1 MNSLKLIPLL
11 GISFLL
17 SCFTKSNQVDI
28 NKDFTS
34 GLDQMKP
41 KETKSVN
48 KHDLPA
54 YADETNFE
62 ILLKEERATFVVFGM
77 VTNDYSDFERK
88 YGIKVRTENCV
99 ITPGISKIA
108 LLNNRIISDYLNE
121 KFSTDWKAD
130 LGMLPFGLN

>member
-1 MNSLKLIPLL
+1 MNSLKLITLL

-17 SCFTKSNQVDI
+17 SCSTKSNRVDI
-28 NKDFTS
+28 NQDFTA
-34 GLDQMKP
+34 GLDQMKS
-41 KETKSVN
+41 KETKAVHR
-48 KHDLPA
+48 HDFLV
-54 YADETNFE
+54 YADETNLDL
-62 ILLKEERATFVVFGM
+62 LLKEERATFVVFGM

-108 LLNNRIISDYLNE
+108 LVNNRIISDYLNE

>member
-1 MNSLKLIPLL
+1 MKSLKLIPLL
-11 GISFLL
+11 GISLLL
-17 SCFTKSNQVDI
+17 SCSTKSNQFEI
-28 NKDFTS
+28 NQDFTS

-54 YADETNFE
+54 YADETNFDM
-62 ILLKEERATFVVFGM
+62 LLKEERATFVVFGM
-77 VTNDYSDFERK
+77 VTNDYSDFEKK

-108 LLNNRIISDYLNE
+108 LVNNRIISDYLNE